1 MKKIL
6 FLFTFSVAW
15 LAFERCLAQGFLSYA
30 QGGKPLQLYG
40 ALEVLP
46 NVSSTMT
53 FERLTADA
61 HTLRFI
67 PVSSYPD
74 LINMGSNPQWL
85 RFTIKNSSQGE
96 DFLINA
102 EFDFVELYWQ
112 EADGKIEKR
121 KNGKLEVL
129 KERSV
134 YYGRTIYLPVKLR
147 INEQKT
153 FYLKVRNEIAS
164 SIQNVQADEVF
175 KNVAMYPEAPIVKNF
190 SYIRYF
196 HGIYLGLMLIMF
208 CYNLIMFFFFRDR
221 SFIYYAFFIFFS
233 CVNSA
238 TVSGFMLEFVWYNYP
253 YFNQMSNFYFITL
266 TWFFFI
272 IFSNRFLNLKQYLPK
287 WYKSL
292 NYVAWAFL
300 GMIILYL
307 LDIWST
313 EGLIVA
319 IIVAIV
325 MIFAIN
331 IVAILRKLTAAAATY
346 FLIANIIFLIGVSV
360 SLLVYKGFIPSN
372 GFTSHAD
379 EIGTALQVLIFSAGM
394 ANRMK
399 MMSVTIEMQKLEQEK
414 MHLNQEKEKQRI
426 ITQQKEDL
434 ETQVRNR
441 TAELE
446 VKNKE
451 LELQREETL
460 LRNQE
465 LSQKHEEILSQKEII
480 ESQKRSTESAY
491 NKIKV
496 LTRVAEKINLTIII
510 PEIFDIALES
520 ALEVLDISAF
530 GVAVV
535 NKTHQRLDFVGHYTQ
550 TEKQTEHEPIAL
562 NDTNTLIVW
571 CAQNRKEIFINDFE
585 KEHKLYIA
593 SNVSIKVGIPNPQS
607 LIYIPLIIQDNVMG
621 VLFAQNTEKNVYTEI
636 DLDIIRTLASYVAI
650 GIDNAQAYVE
660 IQSANEALEQ
670 KNNQVLAQK
679 KAVDE
684 AYNNI
689 QVLKLVGEKI
699 NSTLDIQ
706 EIYDTAFHS
715 TKELISTDG
724 FGIAL
729 VNKEA
734 NRLDFVGFYKDH
746 RVINNYKISLE
757 DHDRLIVWAVKN
769 KQMVFVNDYEKDY
782 PKYTQKPPSEQYLDQ
797 PRSLI
802 YIPLLIQEEVTG
814 VLLVRSENKNAYNQ
828 VHLEIL
834 ANMASYVAIGIN
846 NAQAY
851 GAIKEANEMINTTNV
866 KIMDSLRY
874 AKTIQEAILPE
885 DEDFKLH
892 FADFFV
898 IFKPTDIV
906 SGDFY
911 WFAKMQKEQSNEI
924 ECLMLAVAD
933 CTGHGV
939 PGAFMSM
946 VGNTLLNEIV
956 NQKRIIEPS
965 RILRMMNRGIQR
977 ALKQDITLN
986 NDGID
991 GAICRIE
998 KWGEKSKIT
1007 YSGAKVSAF
1016 YWQDDKITELKADRF
1031 SVGGSRQKHE
1041 KDFTEQ
1047 VIFLQSNDILYI
1059 SSDGLYDQHNH
1070 LKQKYGRQRF
1080 MQTLAKIAHLPL
1092 SEQGD
1097 FLNKDL
1103 EEHQGNQ
1110 FQRDDITV
1118 LGVRF

>member
-1 MKKIL
+1 MVSKKCEIEILKSIGRTDLKKII
-6 FLFTFSVAW
+6 FLFTFSIAW
-15 LAFERCLAQGFLSYA
+15 LSFERSLAQGFLSYA

-46 NVSSTMT
+46 NASPTMT

-67 PVSSYPD
+67 PVSAVPD
-74 LINMGSNPQWL
+74 LLNMGSNPQWL

-112 EADGKIEKR
+112 EADGKIETR
-121 KNGKLEVL
+121 KNGKLEIL
-129 KERSV
+129 QERSV

-164 SIQNVQADEVF
+164 SIQNVKADEVF
-175 KNVAMYPEAPIVKNF
+175 KNIAMYPEAPIVKNF

-208 CYNLIMFFFFRDR
+208 CYNLIIFFFFRDR
-221 SFIYYAFFIFFS
+221 GFIYYAFFIFFS
-233 CVNSA
+233 LVNSA
-238 TVSGFMLEFVWYNYP
+238 TVSGFMLEFVWYDYP

-272 IFSNRFLNLKQYLPK
+272 VFSNRFLNLKQYLPK
-287 WYKSL
+287 WYKAL
-292 NYVAWAFL
+292 NYVALAFL
-300 GMIILYL
+300 GMIALYL
-307 LDIWST
+307 FDIWNM
-313 EGLIVA
+313 EALIVA

-325 MIFAIN
+325 MVFVIN
-331 IVAILRKLTAAAATY
+331 IMALLRKFTAAATY
-346 FLIANIIFLIGVSV
+346 FLIANIIFLIGVSI
-360 SLLVYKGFIPSN
+360 SLLVYKGFLPVN
-372 GFTSHAD
+372 GLTSHAD

-399 MMSVTIEMQKLEQEK
+399 MMSVTIEIQKLQQEK
-414 MHLNQEKEKQRI
+414 MQMNQEREKQRI
-426 ITQQKEDL
+426 ITQQKEEL

-446 VKNKE
+446 EKNKE

-480 ESQKRSTESAY
+480 ESQKRTTESAY

-496 LTRVAEKINLTIII
+496 LTRVAEKINLTIVIA
-510 PEIFDIALES
+510 EIFEIALDS
-520 ALEVLDISAF
+520 ALEVLDISAL

-535 NKTHQRLDFVGHYTQ
+535 NKAHQRLDFVGHYTR
-550 TEKQTEHEPIAL
+550 TEGKTDHESIGL
-562 NDTNTLIVW
+562 DDKSTLLVW
-571 CAQNRKEIFINDFE
+571 CAQNRKEVFINDFE
-585 KEHKLYIA
+585 KEYKSYIEG
-593 SNVSIKVGIPNPQS
+593 NVIIKVGVQNPQS

-621 VLFAQNTEKNVYTEI
+621 ILFAQNTEKNAYTEI
-636 DLDIIRTLASYVAI
+636 DLDIVRTLASYVAI

-660 IQSANEALEQ
+660 IQNANDELEQ
-670 KNNQVLAQK
+670 KNDQVLAQK

-746 RVINNYKISLE
+746 RVINNYKISLD

-769 KQMVFVNDYEKDY
+769 KQIVFVNDYEKDY
-782 PKYTQKPPSEQYLDQ
+782 LKYMKKPPSEKYLDQ

-802 YIPLLIQEEVTG
+802 YIPLLIQEEITG
-814 VLLVRSENKNAYNQ
+814 VLLVRSEHKNAYNQ

-851 GAIKEANEMINTTNV
+851 GAIKEANEIINTANI

-885 DEDFKLH
+885 YEDLKRY

-911 WFAKMQKEQSNEI
+911 WFAKMQKEHSTEI

-956 NQKRIIEPS
+956 NQKRITEPS

-977 ALKQDITLN
+977 ALKQEVTLN

-998 KWGEKSKIT
+998 KWGEQFKIV
-1007 YSGAKVSAF
+1007 YSGAKVPIF
-1016 YWQDDKITELKADRF
+1016 YWQDGKITELKADRF
-1031 SVGGSRQKHE
+1031 SIGGSRQKHE
-1041 KDFTEQ
+1041 KEFTEQ
-1047 VIFLQSNDILYI
+1047 VIFLKAHDILYLC
-1059 SSDGLYDQHNH
+1059 SDGLYDQNNH
-1070 LKQKYGRQRF
+1070 L
-1080 MQTLAKIAHLPL
+1080 
-1092 SEQGD
+1092 
-1097 FLNKDL
+1097 NK
-1103 EEHQGNQ
+1103 N
-1110 FQRDDITV
+1110 TV
-1118 LGVRF
+1118 GKGLCKL